1 MKHLTLIV
9 LALFTVLLSCQT
21 EEENNNKKPTADPTP
36 EIIGIETLFDERT
49 FSDPS
54 HLELLKELRICNTF
68 QTDTTNYI
76 DPACSPQFFRIFQMF
91 SNRPAKDAFLLQ
103 IKSKVGGIKLR
114 RLLVFIREK
123 GELVKVNGFVAN
135 LIGLRPTASNRY
147 DLILRFNDNVE
158 GDIIF
163 YNTIFT
169 WDGKKYAYKCTET
182 IEGTDP
188 SGPWRQRIK
197 EEFKDS
203 VSKDIYATL
212 VKNEM
217 IL

>member
-1 MKHLTLIV
+1 MKRLLYFGLLLV
-9 LALFTVLLSCQT
+9 FLFSCGDEETIEKNTVDAT
-21 EEENNNKKPTADPTP
+21 N
-36 EIIGIETLFDERT
+36 EIIGIETLFNENE
-49 FSDPS
+49 FPDPS
-54 HLELLKELRICNTF
+54 HLELLKELKICDVA
-68 QTDTTNYI
+68 QKDTSDYLN
-76 DPACSPQFFRIFQMF
+76 PACSPFFFKFFQ
-91 SNRPAKDAFLLQ
+91 SNKNTPIKNAFLLQ

-114 RLLVFIREK
+114 RLLIFVREN
-123 GELVKVNGFVAN
+123 GTLVKVNGFVAN
-135 LIGLRPTASNRY
+135 LIGLRPTASGQY

-163 YNTIFT
+163 YNTIFK
-169 WDGKKYAYKCTET
+169 WDGQKYIYDCTET
-182 IEGTDP
+182 IEGTDQ

-212 VKNEM
+212 LKNQM